1 MSEPE
6 NHTLRVLIEFR
17 NEFKEFKSETGKSF
31 ADIREHFERIDDR
44 FERIDDRFERI
55 DDRFERVDTR
65 LETITRALAN
75 EIVQAKFV
83 TSGIDQRFA
92 EIERLLSA
100 LEQRR

>member
-1 MSEPE
+1 LHAWSAALVMSEPYS
-6 NHTLRVLIEFR
+6 HTLRVLIEFR

-44 FERIDDRFERI
+44 FER
-55 DDRFERVDTR
+55 VDTR

-83 TSGIDQRFA
+83 TTGIDQRFA

>member
-17 NEFKEFKSETGKSF
+17 NEFREFKSETAKQF
-31 ADIREHFERIDDR
+31 ADISEHFERV
-44 FERIDDRFERI
+44 

-65 LETITRALAN
+65 LETITRALGN
-75 EIVQAKFV
+75 EIAQGKFI
-83 TSGIDQRFA
+83 TGGIDQRFA
-92 EIERLLSA
+92 EIERRLSA

>member
-17 NEFKEFKSETGKSF
+17 NEFKEFKSETGKNF
-31 ADIREHFERIDDR
+31 ADIREH
-44 FERIDDRFERI
+44 FERI

>member
-1 MSEPE
+1 MECERHMSEPE

-17 NEFKEFKSETGKSF
+17 NEFKEFKSETGKNF
-31 ADIREHFERIDDR
+31 ADIREH
-44 FERIDDRFERI
+44 FERI

>member
-17 NEFKEFKSETGKSF
+17 NEFKEFKSETGKNF
-31 ADIREHFERIDDR
+31 ADIREH

>member
-1 MSEPE
+1 
-6 NHTLRVLIEFR
+6 VLIEFR
-17 NEFKEFKSETGKSF
+17 NEFKEFKSETGKNF
-31 ADIREHFERIDDR
+31 ADIREH
-44 FERIDDRFERI
+44 FERI

>member
-6 NHTLRVLIEFR
+6 NHTLRVLVEFR
-17 NEFKEFKSETGKSF
+17 NEFKEFKSETGKNF
-31 ADIREHFERIDDR
+31 ADIREHFK
-44 FERIDDRFERI
+44 RIDDRFERI

-83 TSGIDQRFA
+83 NSGIDQRFA